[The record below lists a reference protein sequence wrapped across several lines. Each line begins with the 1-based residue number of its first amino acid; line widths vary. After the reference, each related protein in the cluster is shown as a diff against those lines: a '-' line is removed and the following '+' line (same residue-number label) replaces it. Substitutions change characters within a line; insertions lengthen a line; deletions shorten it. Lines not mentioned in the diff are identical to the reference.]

1 MVGLF
6 CHMKD
11 PDWPLLLL
19 PLLVWGQLWPA
30 SSFFSSASD
39 KKGWSLCSD
48 PNSGIRSGLSVHPC
62 LFVFPFYFCETFF
75 PRPSLFTSIL
85 GCLKMIVEVETL
97 SMDETTNLSTNGSGT
112 GGTCLYSCMDASCLP
127 PCKSWQWQVASQSV
141 PFSCYAFLIISGYDY
156 YYSIPNERISSH
168 VFTSSGRSGQEM

>member
-19 PLLVWGQLWPA
+19 PLQVWGQLWPA

-85 GCLKMIVEVETL
+85 RCLKMIVEVETL
-97 SMDETTNLSTNGSGT
+97 SMDGTTNLSTNGSGT
-112 GGTCLYSCMDASCLP
+112 GKDGFRWLNIRIIRIRIRLKCKYGYPYPYSN
-127 PCKSWQWQVASQSV
+127 
-141 PFSCYAFLIISGYDY
+141 LIWMSYGCIW
-156 YYSIPNERISSH
+156 IR
-168 VFTSSGRSGQEM
+168 F